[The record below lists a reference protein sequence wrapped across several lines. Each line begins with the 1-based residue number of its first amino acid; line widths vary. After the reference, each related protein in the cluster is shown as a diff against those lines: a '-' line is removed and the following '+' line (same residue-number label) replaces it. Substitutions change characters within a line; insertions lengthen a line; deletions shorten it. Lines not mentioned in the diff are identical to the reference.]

1 MARLAHTYGL
11 ERRDA
16 AQTYAALT
24 QGLCRFSGCEEPRV
38 VNHGEVYDFCI
49 RHLMRIDRKIGL
61 APGFIESLVAIEAP
75 ADRRPD
81 IKSDGVVYFML
92 IGEKVKIGFTTD
104 LKQRATDLRADRVLA
119 YFPGDMHAERTAHD
133 AFDQWRAHGEYFH
146 ATPEC
151 LAAIYRLTQ
160 AKTAA

>member
-1 MARLAHTYGL
+1 MARLTHIRAF
-11 ERRDA
+11 ERKDVA
-16 AQTYAALT
+16 LQYDALT
-24 QGLCRFSGCEEPRV
+24 QAECKFKDCTERRV
-38 VNHGEVYDFCI
+38 VNQGETYDFCL

-61 APGFIESLVAIEAP
+61 APGTIESLVAIEAP
-75 ADRRPD
+75 TERRPD
-81 IKSDGVVYFML
+81 VKSDGVVYFML

-104 LKQRATDLRADRVLA
+104 LKTRAADLKADRVLA

-151 LAAIYRLTQ
+151 LAAIYRLTR
-160 AKTAA
+160 ANNAA